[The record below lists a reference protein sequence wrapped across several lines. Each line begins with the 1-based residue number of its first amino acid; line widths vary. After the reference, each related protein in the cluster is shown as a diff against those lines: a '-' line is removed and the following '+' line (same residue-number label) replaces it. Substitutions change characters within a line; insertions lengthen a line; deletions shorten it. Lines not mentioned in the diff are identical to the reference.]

1 MPEHLGKLRAWC
13 LASRPKTLPAAVA
26 PVLLGSAL
34 AAAQGSFVLLPATI
48 CLGFALLMQVGT
60 NFAND
65 YIDHAKGSDTPERMG
80 PARAVAS
87 GWISANCMRSATI
100 IVFVAG
106 LLLGLALIPFGGW
119 GLLPLGLICVVAAYA
134 YTGGPYP
141 LAYHG
146 LGDIFVVLFFGLVA
160 VVGTFYVQA
169 GWPPLGGWML
179 ALALG
184 LVINNLLVINN
195 YRDYYDDRKANKMT
209 LIARFGRQ
217 FGERQY
223 MLSLIVAG
231 ALTLW
236 ASFLLDRPALVFALL
251 PLSIAVRRTRLLR
264 SADSASA
271 YGRLLAAS
279 SLTFFSFGVVLS
291 LILLWPSG

>member
-1 MPEHLGKLRAWC
+1 MPDQPGMFHAWV

-34 AAAQGSFVLLPATI
+34 AFTFENFVWLPALI
-48 CLGFALLMQVGT
+48 CLGFALLMQIGT

-65 YIDHAKGSDTPERMG
+65 YLDHAKGSDTPQRMG

-87 GWISANCMRSATI
+87 GWISPSTMRNATAG
-100 IVFVAG
+100 VFICG
-106 LLLGLALIPFGGW
+106 FFLGLTLIPFGGW
-119 GLLPLGLICVVAAYA
+119 QLLPLGLICIIAAYI

-146 LGDIFVVLFFGLVA
+146 LGDVFVVLFFGLIAVA
-160 VVGTFYVQA
+160 GSFYVQA
-169 GWPPLGGWML
+169 GWPPFSVWLL

-195 YRDYYDDRKANKMT
+195 HRDYLNDRNANKLT
-209 LIARFGRQ
+209 LIVRFGRS

-223 MLSLIVAG
+223 ACSLILAIG
-231 ALTLW
+231 LTLW
-236 ASFLLDRPALVFALL
+236 ASFLLQRPALIFAVL
-251 PLSIAVRRTRLLR
+251 PLSIALRRYNTLRNAHDRYTYERLLI
-264 SADSASA
+264 
-271 YGRLLAAS
+271 AS
-279 SLTFFSFGVVLS
+279 SMTFFTYSAMLS
-291 LILLWPSG
+291 LLLL